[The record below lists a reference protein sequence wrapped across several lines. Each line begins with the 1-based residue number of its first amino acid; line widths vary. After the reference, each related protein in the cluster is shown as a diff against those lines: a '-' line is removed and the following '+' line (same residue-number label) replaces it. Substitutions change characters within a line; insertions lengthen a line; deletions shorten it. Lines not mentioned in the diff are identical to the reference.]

1 MRNETPEH
9 PTIPRTKTATTF
21 GHREER
27 QSQTMRAQRTLGVT
41 ITINRKGTVKLV
53 YRGLN

>member
-9 PTIPRTKTATTF
+9 PTIPRTKTNTTF

-27 QSQTMRAQRTLGVT
+27 QNQTMRAQGTLGVT
-41 ITINRKGTVKLV
+41 TMNSKKGTVNLCT
-53 YRGLN
+53 GA